1 MEGSG
6 ADTGP
11 CLQHTD
17 AAGRHAVSAAMAV
30 QPSMS
35 RRGLGVFFNMF
46 LLLYYNV
53 KKKEKTDKVG
63 SEN

>member
-46 LLLYYNV
+46 LLLIM
-53 KKKEKTDKVG
+53 
-63 SEN
+63 